1 MQKAEFGRVWA
12 GGSVVVPHADADIA
26 KLLARLASDRWAD
39 RRAAEDELEGLGMAA
54 VPALV
59 DCLRSDSDGV
69 RWGAV
74 KVLGEIGDPS
84 AISALVE
91 ALEDPDAGVRW
102 LAAQAL
108 ISVGPSAFL
117 PLLRQLVTGADSHWL
132 QEGAH
137 HVLRGLQTS
146 TVRPVVRA
154 LEDRFPSLTVP
165 VAANE
170 ALKALECGQSS

>member
-1 MQKAEFGRVWA
+1 MQEAESGRVGA
-12 GGSVVVPHADADIA
+12 GSSVITPHSGADVAE
-26 KLLARLASDRWAD
+26 LLARRARDRWPD
-39 RRAAEDELEGLGMAA
+39 RRDAADGLENLGTAA

-108 ISVGPSAFL
+108 ISVGPNAFL

-146 TVRPVVRA
+146 TVRPVVQA